1 MERRYRPGDC
11 KEVPL
16 NLEDN
21 SIDLTLPT
29 EVENWA
35 KNKQCECLIFNTQ
48 CRDCMYLRTA
58 EERDEYYI
66 QKPHLKPR
74 PKPKEKEL
82 KTAWVVVDVKKEE
95 EVVDLTSDD

>member
-1 MERRYRPGDC
+1 MEYTPGSI

-16 NLEDN
+16 NLEDD

-29 EVENWA
+29 EVEKWENR
-35 KNKQCECLIFNTQ
+35 KYKCECDIFNPQ

-58 EERDEYYI
+58 EERDEYYA
-66 QKPHLKPR
+66 QNPHLKPR
-74 PKPKEKEL
+74 PKPKEKEP
-82 KTAWVVVDVKKEE
+82 KTAWVDVDVKK